1 MQTNTEDA
9 IFEAHRYRGQI
20 QEVYLVGSTK
30 EVLDV
35 TDLFVTAEL
44 YEDLFSPSVSGNLV
58 LKNNKGTIKDLKL
71 NGADRLVIVV
81 SDVDDGKIALEF
93 LVYSHHYAGTTDTFE
108 LVGLNFVSF
117 PHVLSQNSHIWR
129 AYKGNIA
136 GIVKNVF
143 DELTSAYTPKALEEI
158 NTETPTLECDSTEGV
173 VKFVSPGWTPFQLI
187 AWLSGRATNPNTSG
201 SLFTFYQT
209 IFDGYKFKSVENLIK
224 EGNDTDLDKEKCLYY
239 GFAGDGYEKNNI
251 KRISFGRIGDTLKN
265 YKELYNDLWMT
276 DFTKKTITK
285 RSYDASVS
293 ASALLNDEKIG
304 VQNANNGF
312 DFDFVGFRERG
323 NLLANRS
330 NESTLI
336 HNDVD
341 FLKGNSLQRKFAILR
356 QLNAMTATFEIFNNT
371 AIKVGEVVD
380 LDITQKRTI
389 NESDTADDIKDK
401 ELSGRYLVSAVSL
414 KYDLEQVK
422 MQVEAIKDSIL
433 GE

>member
-1 MQTNTEDA
+1 M
-9 IFEAHRYRGQI
+9 
-20 QEVYLVGSTK
+20 
-30 EVLDV
+30 
-35 TDLFVTAEL
+35 
-44 YEDLFSPSVSGNLV
+44 
-58 LKNNKGTIKDLKL
+58 
-71 NGADRLVIVV
+71 
-81 SDVDDGKIALEF
+81 
-93 LVYSHHYAGTTDTFE
+93 
-108 LVGLNFVSF
+108 
-117 PHVLSQNSHIWR
+117 
-129 AYKGNIA
+129 
-136 GIVKNVF
+136 
-143 DELTSAYTPKALEEI
+143 
-158 NTETPTLECDSTEGV
+158 
-173 VKFVSPGWTPFQLI
+173 KFVSPGWTPFQLI

-224 EGNDTDLDKEKCLYY
+224 EGNDTDLNKEKCLYY

-265 YKELYNDLWMT
+265 CKELYNDLWMT

-293 ASALLNDEKIG
+293 TSALLNDEKIG

-312 DFDFVGFRERG
+312 DFDFVGCRERG

-356 QLNAMTATFEIFNNT
+356 QLNSMTATFEIFNNT